1 MPVGSNKYYYFY
13 FYLLFCDVFSTTTY
27 LNVIC
32 LFQAQSVP
40 KVIVM
45 GSSTASETT
54 INTSTDSSNT
64 IVTTMTATDGD
75 ATEDSLDMNEHDI
88 LNSDNILDGKLGSQI
103 LQPVPVTPMTPATA
117 KQQTPPTAKEERK
130 FNFDLVPSPKTA
142 HYKGEQKFNFDQVK
156 IEQNSN
162 HEAKNS
168 DQLMPDDKVETRRR
182 NSYKAAQEDFDK
194 IEVVRDG
201 SLDSPKEHRKS
212 IRRGDSP
219 RRSSINSSPDKH
231 DTHSPKTRQRHKRSS
246 RKHHSPNRQHHSPNR
261 HKNEK
266 FTYDEKHI
274 AR

>member
-1 MPVGSNKYYYFY
+1 MNFNYVF
-13 FYLLFCDVFSTTTY
+13 LFCQFTICFFQSLY
-27 LNVIC
+27 LHITR

-88 LNSDNILDGKLGSQI
+88 LNSENILDGKLASQI
-103 LQPVPVTPMTPATA
+103 LQPVPATPMTPATA
-117 KQQTPPTAKEERK
+117 RQQTPPTAKEERK
-130 FNFDLVPSPKTA
+130 FNFDMVPSPKTA
-142 HYKGEQKFNFDQVK
+142 HYKGEQKFNFDHVK
-156 IEQNSN
+156 VEQNSN

-168 DQLMPDDKVETRRR
+168 DQLMPDDKVEARRR
-182 NSYKAAQEDFDK
+182 NSYKAAQDDFDK
-194 IEVVRDG
+194 IEVMRDG
-201 SLDSPKEHRKS
+201 SLDSPKEQRKS

-219 RRSSINSSPDKH
+219 RRASINSSPDKH